1 MQVTD
6 VAGVLEQFAP
16 LQLQE
21 SYDNAGLCLGNPMTE
36 VSGIILTID
45 INEEILDEAI
55 AKKCNLIIS
64 HHPLI
69 FAGIKHITGQNSTE
83 KCIIKAIQNN
93 IAVYSAHTNID
104 SVFGGVSHKMCEK
117 LSLQNCCILS
127 PLKRVLKK
135 LVTFVPI
142 SHIEKVREAIF
153 KTGAGNI
160 GNYDSCSFNVK
171 GNGTFRGNEKSKP
184 FVGEKGK
191 LHVEEEI
198 RIETIFPEHL
208 QYKVIKALLEVHPY
222 EEVAYDIYPLDN
234 TFDKAGMGMIGELP
248 EEKNEKSFLSFVK
261 SSFSAGCIRHTKL
274 LNKPVKKVAVCGG
287 SGSSLLND
295 AILLEADAFITGD
308 FKYHQFFQAEN
319 KILIIDIG
327 HFESE
332 QFTKE
337 IFYNLLIKKFPNF
350 AVHFSSVNTNPI
362 NYL

>member
-6 VAGVLEQFAP
+6 VASVLEQFAP

-21 SYDNAGLCLGNPMTE
+21 SYDNAGLCVGNPITE
-36 VSGIILTID
+36 VTGILLTID
-45 INEEILDEAI
+45 ITEEILDEAA
-55 AKKCNLIIS
+55 AKKCNLVIS

-69 FAGIKHITGQNSTE
+69 FSGIKHIIGQNSVE

-104 SVFGGVSHKMCEK
+104 SVFDGVSHKMCEK
-117 LSLQNCCILS
+117 LSLQNCSILS
-127 PLKRVLKK
+127 PLKRGLKK

-142 SHIEKVREAIF
+142 SHVEQVREAIF
-153 KTGAGNI
+153 KSGAGNI
-160 GNYDSCSFNVK
+160 GNYDNCSFNVK
-171 GNGTFRGNEKSKP
+171 GNGTFRGNEESKP
-184 FVGEKGK
+184 FAGEKGK
-191 LHVEEEI
+191 NHIEEEI
-198 RIETIFPEHL
+198 RIETIFPEYL
-208 QYKVIKALLEVHPY
+208 QYKVIKALIDAHPY
-222 EEVAYDIYPLDN
+222 EEVPYDIYPLDN
-234 TFDKAGMGMIGELP
+234 TFDKAGMGMIGVLP
-248 EEKNEKSFLSFVK
+248 EEKKEKSFLSLVK
-261 SSFSAGCIRHTKL
+261 SSFSAGCIRHTRL

-295 AILLEADAFITGD
+295 AILLGADAFITGD